1 MARFQYQVRN
11 AQGIMESGGMNAEN
25 IQQASQV
32 LRREGKTILSLTAAS
47 ASASAS
53 AAAAA
58 AATAAAAGPSSNLK
72 VKKDEI
78 IFFTTQLAVMVE
90 TGVTLPEALDSIG
103 DQADSPNLKAIV
115 QDLSEQVKS
124 GVTFS
129 EALGRYPRTFTRL
142 FIALMRAS
150 EVSGHMGKM
159 LQRASEY
166 LNQERET
173 IKRVKGAM
181 IYPICMLS
189 FCAIVVV
196 ALLVFILP
204 RFEKIY
210 SGKGAVLPLPTRL
223 LLGLSHGITDYWY
236 IVLAVLAA
244 IIVGLRFY
252 LKSES
257 GKAFLDNLRIR
268 LPVLGNMYRKAYL
281 ARSLRTMSTM
291 ISSGVSLLDGL
302 DITAQVA
309 GNRYY
314 SNVWTTVAQR
324 AREGSGLSEE
334 LSCHKLVP
342 KTVTQMVSAGEKSG
356 QLAKV
361 MDRVADFCEEDV
373 KVAVKSITALI
384 EPAMIIMMGLLIGGI
399 AMALLLPIFN
409 ISRVAAK

>member
-1 MARFQYQVRN
+1 MPRFAYQVRN
-11 AQGIMESGGMNAEN
+11 AQGAMESGGMNADS
-25 IQQASQV
+25 IQQASQM
-32 LRREGKTILSLTAAS
+32 LRREGKTILSLAAGN
-47 ASASAS
+47 APAV
-53 AAAAA
+53 AAGA
-58 AATAAAAGPSSNLK
+58 AATSASRLK
-72 VKKDEI
+72 AKRDEV

-103 DQADSPNLKAIV
+103 DQADRTNLKAIV
-115 QDLSEQVKS
+115 QDLSEQVKG

-129 EALGRYPRTFTRL
+129 DALACYPRVFSRL

-150 EVSGHMGKM
+150 EASGHMGMM

-166 LNQERET
+166 LGQERET
-173 IKRVKGAM
+173 VKRVKGAM
-181 IYPICMLS
+181 VYPLCMLA

-210 SGKGAVLPLPTRL
+210 SGKGAILPLPTRM

-236 IVLAVLAA
+236 LVLGGVIAL
-244 IIVGLRFY
+244 IVGLRLY

-257 GKAFLDNLRIR
+257 GQAFADGLRLR
-268 LPVLGNMYRKAYL
+268 LPVLGGMYRKAYL

-302 DITAQVA
+302 EITAQVA

-314 SNVWTTVAQR
+314 ANVWTTVAQR

-334 LSCHKLVP
+334 LSMHKLVP
-342 KTVTQMVSAGEKSG
+342 KTVTQMVAAGEKSG

-384 EPAMIIMMGLLIGGI
+384 EPAMIILMGLLIGGI
-399 AMALLLPIFN
+399 AMALLLPVF
-409 ISRVAAK
+409 SLSKVVSH